1 MEIRNNEKG
10 ISASLM
16 KKIDWYILKKL
27 LITFVFVVGM
37 LELIICVIDFTE
49 KNDDFIKNEV
59 TFAQI
64 RSYYLSF
71 MPYIA
76 SLLTPITVFIT
87 TVLVTARMAAKTEII
102 AILAAG
108 ISFRR
113 LMFPYLIGAIIIG
126 ASSFYLNSYV
136 IPNANKFRIDFELT
150 YLEDPFYNTD
160 KHIHFKIGKEGYVYL
175 YRYDNRRDVGTT
187 VTLEKIQGTELVD
200 KITARQLL
208 WVDSTAR
215 WQLKRWQKRSLLNDK
230 EIIEEGRE
238 LDTLLNLRPAD
249 FGNKDRHW
257 ETMTLR
263 ELSDYIKLQKSRG
276 ADDVPLYQI
285 EKYVRY
291 MQPFTVLILMAI
303 GLIVSARKSRR
314 GTGFQIALGF
324 LIAFMFIIAF
334 ILAKSIAEAG
344 SLNGIFAIWIPNII
358 FSVISILLYKTVP
371 R

>member
-1 MEIRNNEKG
+1 
-10 ISASLM
+10 M
-16 KKIDWYILKKL
+16 KKLDWYILKKL
-27 LITFVFVVGM
+27 LVTFVFVVGM

-59 TFAQI
+59 SGAQI
-64 RSYYLSF
+64 RDYYLSF

-76 SLLTPITVFIT
+76 SLLTPITVFIA

-102 AILAAG
+102 AILASG
-108 ISFRR
+108 ISFKRM
-113 LMFPYLIGAIIIG
+113 MFPYLVGAIIIG

-136 IPNANKFRIDFELT
+136 IPDANKFRIEFELE

-160 KHIHFKIGKEGYVYL
+160 KHIHFKISEHGYVYL

-187 VTLEKIQGTELVD
+187 VTFENFDGTSLVD

-208 WVDSTAR
+208 WVDSTNH
-215 WQLKRWQKRSLLNDK
+215 WQLKRWQKRSLTDEN
-230 EIIEEGRE
+230 EIIDKGAEM
-238 LDTLLNLRPAD
+238 DTLLNLRPAD

-257 ETMTLR
+257 ETMTLK
-263 ELSDYIKLQKSRG
+263 ELNEYIALQQSRG

-291 MQPFTVLILMAI
+291 MQPFTVIILMAI
-303 GLIVSARKSRR
+303 GVIVSARKSRR

-344 SLNGIFAIWIPNII
+344 SLNTIVAIWIPNMI
-358 FSVISILLYKTVP
+358 FSIVSVLLYKTVP

>member
-1 MEIRNNEKG
+1 
-10 ISASLM
+10 M

-27 LITFVFVVGM
+27 LVTFVFVVGM

-59 TFAQI
+59 SGAQI
-64 RSYYLSF
+64 TNYYLSF
-71 MPYIA
+71 FPYIA

-87 TVLVTARMAAKTEII
+87 TVLVTARMAAKTEVI

-108 ISFRR
+108 ISFKRM
-113 LMFPYLIGAIIIG
+113 MFPYLMAAVIIG

-136 IPNANKFRIDFELT
+136 IPEANKYRIQFELE

-160 KHIHFKIGKEGYVYL
+160 KHIHFKISEQGYVYL
-175 YRYDNRRDVGTT
+175 YRYDNRRDIGTT
-187 VTLEKIQGTELVD
+187 VTLEKFDDTRLVD
-200 KITARQLL
+200 KITARQLV
-208 WVDSTAR
+208 WVDSTEH
-215 WQLKRWQKRSLLNDK
+215 WQLKRWQKRSLTDEN
-230 EIIEEGRE
+230 EIIEKGQQ

-257 ETMTLR
+257 ETMTMY
-263 ELSDYIKLQKSRG
+263 ELNDYIALQQSRG

-285 EKYVRY
+285 EKYIRY
-291 MQPFTVLILMAI
+291 MQPFTVVILMAI

-344 SLNGIFAIWIPNII
+344 SMNTVFAIWIPNMI
-358 FSVISILLYKTVP
+358 FSIVSVLLYKTVP

>member
-1 MEIRNNEKG
+1 
-10 ISASLM
+10 M

-27 LITFVFVVGM
+27 LITFFFVVLM

-59 TFAQI
+59 SGSLI

-87 TVLVTARMAAKTEII
+87 TVLVTAKLAAKTEII

-108 ISFRR
+108 ISFKRM
-113 LMFPYLIGAIIIG
+113 MFPYLIAAIIIG
-126 ASSFYLNSYV
+126 NSSFYLNSYV
-136 IPNANKFRIDFELT
+136 IPDANKFRIDFELK

-160 KHIHFKIGKEGYVYL
+160 KHIHFKIGPEGYVYL
-175 YRYDNRRDVGTT
+175 YRYDNRRDIGTT
-187 VTLEKIQGTELVD
+187 VTLEKIEGTKLTE
-200 KITARQLL
+200 KITARQLV

-215 WQLKRWQKRSLLNDK
+215 WKLKNWQKRSVLDDMEILDNGK
-230 EIIEEGRE
+230 EI
-238 LDTLLNLRPAD
+238 DTLLNVSPSD

-257 ETMTLR
+257 ETMTLD
-263 ELSDYIKLQKSRG
+263 ELTDYIALQKSRG
-276 ADDVPLYQI
+276 ADDVALYQI
-285 EKYVRY
+285 EKYIRY
-291 MQPFTVLILMAI
+291 MQPFTVIILMAI

-344 SLNGIFAIWIPNII
+344 SMNTILAIWIPNIL
-358 FSVISILLYKTVP
+358 FSLVSVLLYKTVP

>member
-1 MEIRNNEKG
+1 
-10 ISASLM
+10 M
-16 KKIDWYILKKL
+16 KKLDWYILKKL

-59 TFAQI
+59 TGAQI
-64 RSYYLSF
+64 RAYYLSF

-87 TVLVTARMAAKTEII
+87 TVLVTAKMAAKTEII
-102 AILAAG
+102 AILASG

-113 LMFPYLIGAIIIG
+113 LMYPYLLGAVIIG
-126 ASSFYLNSYV
+126 ASSFYLNSYI
-136 IPNANKFRIDFELT
+136 IPEANKFRIDFELE

-160 KHIHFKIGKEGYVYL
+160 KHIHFKISETGYVYL
-175 YRYDNRRDVGTT
+175 YRYDNRRDIGTT
-187 VTLEKIQGTELVD
+187 VTLERFNDTQLED

-208 WVDSTAR
+208 WVDSTEH
-215 WQLKRWQKRSLLNDK
+215 WQLKRWQKRSLTDVN
-230 EIIEEGRE
+230 EIIDEGDE
-238 LDTLLNLRPAD
+238 LDTLLNMRPAD

-257 ETMTLR
+257 ETMTLG
-263 ELSDYIKLQKSRG
+263 ELNDYIKLQKSRG
-276 ADDVPLYQI
+276 ADDVALYEI

-344 SLNGIFAIWIPNII
+344 SMNTIVAIWVPNMI
-358 FSVISILLYKTVP
+358 FSVVSVLLYKTVP